1 MPKVIKKFDEKME
14 KPPKLN
20 FPNIKLR
27 ATIQNG
33 HTMVFDTVRN
43 IYVVL
48 TPEEWVRRHLVEYL
62 IGHCGAALRSIV
74 EEYPVEI
81 NSMPQRAD
89 VVVLNTESQPLLLAE
104 CKSTDVNLDRRE
116 TLAEVFTQAT
126 RYNAMVKARYII
138 ITNGLRHFCYEATE
152 SGYVSLSAFPPL
164 G

>member
-1 MPKVIKKFDEKME
+1 MNNY
-14 KPPKLN
+14 PKLK
-20 FPNIKLR
+20 FPAIRLR
-27 ATIQNG
+27 ASRYG
-33 HTMVFDTVRN
+33 DEVR
-43 IYVVL
+43 VWDGVRGKFLVL

-116 TLAEVFTQAT
+116 TLSEVFAQAT

-152 SGYVSLSAFPPL
+152 SGYVSLAAFPRL
-164 G
+164 E

>member
-1 MPKVIKKFDEKME
+1 MQEFA
-14 KPPKLN
+14 KLI
-20 FPNIKLR
+20 FPRPQLR
-27 ATIQNG
+27 LKEDAKGCLVWSETRRQWL
-33 HTMVFDTVRN
+33 
-43 IYVVL
+43 VL

-74 EEYPVEI
+74 EEYPVDI
-81 NSMPQRAD
+81 NSMSQRAD

-116 TLAEVFTQAT
+116 TLSEVFAQAT

-152 SGYVSLSAFPPL
+152 SGYVSLSTFPRL